1 MRRIAARNKVD
12 VPAGVFTADGRF
24 RWRDFL
30 DFLTTYDAATSVIR
44 TGEDYR
50 DIVYEYLVA
59 CAAEGTIYVE
69 LTASAD
75 HAADVGLSDDEHLAA
90 LAQGIDDAR
99 DATGIEGRIVMSC
112 VRHFGPEKA
121 REVARRTVEAPH
133 PYVTGFGMGGD
144 EAGFPPEAFADA
156 FAIAREAGLGLTVHA
171 GEWAGPE
178 SVRGGLALG
187 VSRIGHG
194 VRASEDP
201 ELVRELADRGTVLEV
216 CPTSNVVL
224 GLYPSYEEHPLPALA
239 CRGGGGHA
247 RLGRPAV
254 LGCVD
259 RRRVRGRGRADGL
272 RRRGA
277 ARGDADRAPCGVR
290 RRRCP
295 AAAARSGLGS
305 RQLVPGPEEGFF
317 REAHFDPLD
326 ARCPARSRRGRPR
339 RLRRR

>member
-1 MRRIAARNKVD
+1 MSVAKAELHVHVEGAASPDLVRRIAARNQVT
-12 VPAGVFTADGRF
+12 VPDGVFTEDGRF
-24 RWRDFL
+24 RWTDFL

-59 CAAEGTIYVE
+59 CAAEGAIYVE

-75 HAADVGLSDDEHLAA
+75 HAAHVGLSDGEHLAA

-99 DATGIEGRIVMSC
+99 AETGIEGRIVMSC

-144 EAGFPPEAFADA
+144 EAGFPPADFAEA
-156 FAIAREAGLGLTVHA
+156 FAIAAEAGLGLTVHA
-171 GEWAGPE
+171 GEWGGPE

-194 VRASEDP
+194 VRSIEDP

-224 GLYPSYEEHPLPALA
+224 GLYPSYAEHPLPALLA
-239 CRGGGGHA
+239 AGVAVTLGSDDPPYWDASIGGEYAVAAERFG
-247 RLGRPAV
+247 LGEEALREITRTA
-254 LGCVD
+254 L
-259 RRRVRGRGRADGL
+259 RA
-272 RRRGA
+272 A
-277 ARGDADRAPCGVR
+277 FVEEEVR
-290 RRRCP
+290 RR
-295 AAAARSGLGS
+295 LLD
-305 RQLVPGPEEGFF
+305 LV
-317 REAHFDPLD
+317 
-326 ARCPARSRRGRPR
+326 
-339 RLRRR
+339 

>member
-1 MRRIAARNKVD
+1 MIGD
-12 VPAGVFTADGRF
+12 DGKF
-24 RWRDFL
+24 LWKDFL
-30 DFLTTYDAATSVIR
+30 DFLNTYDAATSVIR

-50 DIVYEYLVA
+50 DIVYEYLVE
-59 CAAEGTIYVE
+59 CAAEGAIYVE

-75 HAADVGLSDDEHLAA
+75 HAADVGLSDEEHLAA

-121 REVARRTVEAPH
+121 REVARRTVEGPH

-144 EAGFPPEAFADA
+144 EAGFPPEDFAAAFD
-156 FAIAREAGLGLTVHA
+156 IAREAGLGLTVHA

-224 GLYPSYEEHPLPALA
+224 GLYPSYEAAPAARAARRRGRASRSARTTRRTGMRRSAASTTWPPSAWASTRRRCAKSRGPRCERLSS
-239 CRGGGGHA
+239 RTMSGGGSWISF
-247 RLGRPAV
+247 RLRRT
-254 LGCVD
+254 LF
-259 RRRVRGRGRADGL
+259 RSLRRVR
-272 RRRGA
+272 
-277 ARGDADRAPCGVR
+277 
-290 RRRCP
+290 
-295 AAAARSGLGS
+295 S
-305 RQLVPGPEEGFF
+305 
-317 REAHFDPLD
+317 
-326 ARCPARSRRGRPR
+326 
-339 RLRRR
+339 

>member
-1 MRRIAARNKVD
+1 VSVAKAELHVHVEGAASPDLVRRIAARNKLS
-12 VPAGVFTADGRF
+12 VPDGVIGDDDRF
-24 RWRDFL
+24 VWKDFL
-30 DFLTTYDAATSVIR
+30 DFLSTYDAATSVIR

-50 DIVYEYLVA
+50 DIVYEYLVK
-59 CAAEGTIYVE
+59 CAAEGAIYVE

-75 HAADVGLSDDEHLAA
+75 HAADVGLSDEEHLAA

-99 DATGIEGRIVMSC
+99 DETGIEGRIVMSC

-121 REVARRTVEAPH
+121 REVARRTVEGPH

-144 EAGFPPEAFADA
+144 EAGFPPEDFADA

-216 CPTSNVVL
+216 CPTSNVAL
-224 GLYPSYEEHPLPALA
+224 GLYPSYEEHPLPALRA
-239 CRGGGGHA
+239 AGVQVTLGSDDPPYWDASIGGEY
-247 RLGRPAV
+247 AV
-254 LGCVD
+254 AAERMGFD
-259 RRRVRGRGRADGL
+259 DQAL
-272 RRRGA
+272 REVTKTALA
-277 ARGDADRAPCGVR
+277 AAFVEDDVR
-290 RRRCP
+290 RR
-295 AAAARSGLGS
+295 LLD
-305 RQLVPGPEEGFF
+305 LV
-317 REAHFDPLD
+317 
-326 ARCPARSRRGRPR
+326 
-339 RLRRR
+339 